1 MILFIFFFFLADSY
15 TTDEVVLVK
24 KIKIYRSRLRHELVD
39 VVQDPN
45 ILHFSINATVIDQR
59 GKEEERIGDGVMRD
73 VIFTFIILL
82 PCIWWVVRWKSRQIV
97 TIWVCNNEIQ

>member
-1 MILFIFFFFLADSY
+1 MILFIFLFFVADSY

-45 ILHFSINATVIDQR
+45 ILYFSINATVIDQR